1 MTDMVWQF
9 KLRRRVIAACVLVAS
24 LAFFFGAWRAWA
36 VGASSGLQASAP
48 VTYKLQTSDAPPP
61 QELSQAVREA
71 LNPDSLHVVSENVSF
86 CHVWLR
92 RDIPP
97 GATLNRG
104 IGIAFPQLAVG
115 TLIGAIRFE
124 SGANDY
130 RNQIINPGVY
140 TLRYDLQPTDG
151 NHQGTAPFRDFLL
164 LVPSSVDATP
174 GVMKETDL
182 LDASRKTTGTT
193 HPAVLSLVPAENAPV
208 AIPALSHVEGDLWVL
223 FFRAAV
229 PAGAAS
235 PGPTVMGLVI
245 AGHAAENH

>member
-1 MTDMVWQF
+1 MFWQF
-9 KLRRRVIAACVLVAS
+9 ALRRRVIAASIVIAS
-24 LAFFFGAWRAWA
+24 LAFLSGAWRAGA
-36 VGASSGLQASAP
+36 VGASSGLQTSATA
-48 VTYKLQTSDAPPP
+48 TYRLQSSDAPPP

-71 LNPDSLHVVSENVSF
+71 LNPDSLHVIGANGSF
-86 CHVWLR
+86 CHLWLR

-97 GATLNRG
+97 GTTLNRG

-174 GVMKETDL
+174 GLMKETDL

-193 HPAVLSLVPAENAPV
+193 HPAILSLVPAENAPV
-208 AIPALSHVEGDLWVL
+208 AIPALTHVAEGDLWVL

-229 PAGAAS
+229 PAAAAS

>member
-1 MTDMVWQF
+1 
-9 KLRRRVIAACVLVAS
+9 
-24 LAFFFGAWRAWA
+24 
-36 VGASSGLQASAP
+36 
-48 VTYKLQTSDAPPP
+48 
-61 QELSQAVREA
+61 
-71 LNPDSLHVVSENVSF
+71 LNPDSLHVIGANGSF
-86 CHVWLR
+86 CHLWLR

-97 GATLNRG
+97 GTTLNRG

-174 GVMKETDL
+174 APMKETDL

-193 HPAVLSLVPAENAPV
+193 HPAILSLVPAENAPV
-208 AIPALSHVEGDLWVL
+208 AIPALTHAAEGDLWVL

-229 PAGAAS
+229 PAAAAS